1 MIKVQET
8 SREPDPRSGHAAI
21 QRDEVRKHGPATTM
35 SASEPTWSKQL
46 SQCAAPGVKNALSP
60 NGLGN
65 YRW

>member
-46 SQCAAPGVKNALSP
+46 SQCAAPGV
-60 NGLGN
+60 
-65 YRW
+65 